1 MGTILFITFVV
12 VPILEIALFMEI
24 GDRIGLGATISII
37 ILTAIIGT
45 FLIRHQ
51 GIATLKKAQHSLQT
65 NRLPIDEA
73 FDGLCIIFAG
83 ALLLTPGFFTD
94 SLGLSLFMP
103 PLRNL
108 LKRFISKFFPR
119 SKNFNY
125 RTRSNSNGTK
135 ETSGSLIDGEFEDI
149 TKDCPEKAVKRT
161 PLSLKSRP
169 KIE

>member
-51 GIATLKKAQHSLQT
+51 GIATLKKAQDSLQK

-83 ALLLTPGFFTD
+83 VLLLTQAN
-94 SLGLSLFMP
+94 LGPMLGVMDQAVTTIPMVVLAAGSRTHQRCSIPAQCRIELANQRSAESFQLG
-103 PLRNL
+103 PL
-108 LKRFISKFFPR
+108 I
-119 SKNFNY
+119 
-125 RTRSNSNGTK
+125 
-135 ETSGSLIDGEFEDI
+135 
-149 TKDCPEKAVKRT
+149 V
-161 PLSLKSRP
+161 
-169 KIE
+169 